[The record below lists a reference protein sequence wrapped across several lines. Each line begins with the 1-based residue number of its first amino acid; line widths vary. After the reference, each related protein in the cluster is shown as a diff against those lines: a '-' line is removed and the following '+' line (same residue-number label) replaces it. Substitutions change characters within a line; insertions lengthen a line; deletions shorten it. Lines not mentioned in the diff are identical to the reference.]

1 MKRFDVLY
9 TPAAAKMIRK
19 LSPEIREVCKNA
31 IEYIAENPYEGKS
44 LKGPL
49 NEYRSFRESDYRIVY
64 TVEEKRI
71 TIIVVAVGHR
81 RDIYEKL
88 MRMLKS

>member
-1 MKRFDVLY
+1 MKRYAILY

-31 IEYIAENPYEGKS
+31 IEYIAGNPYEGKQ

-49 NEYRSFRESDYRIVY
+49 NEYRSFRASDYRIVY
-64 TVEEKRI
+64 TVGEKRI
-71 TIIVVAVGHR
+71 TVIVIAVGHR

-88 MRMLKS
+88 MRLLKG

>member
-1 MKRFDVLY
+1 MKRYILLY

-19 LSPEIREVCKNA
+19 LSPEIRELCKNA
-31 IEYIAENPYEGKS
+31 MEHIAVNPYAGKS

-49 NEYRSFRESDYRIVY
+49 AEYRSFRTSEYRIVY

-71 TIIVVAVGHR
+71 TVVVIAVGHR

-88 MRMLKS
+88 LRMLKK